1 MKFGSNDIA
10 SVKLGSSNVSAVYMG
25 STQIYPT
32 SSPYVV
38 PTAVTSGLMMYLD
51 PSVGDLNDQ
60 SGNGRNAALFN
71 APTITAGTGGTGGAG
86 FVQLNG
92 TNQYFASANLY
103 NSANKSH
110 TVEIWVRPAAANQNF
125 FSDASQQDTDTNY
138 HYSAMQIY
146 AGPVTNNTVISS
158 LWSPTVNRVV
168 NGAKTNWLNNWWQ
181 IVKTYNGTT
190 LTPYV
195 NGAAGTGASVVW
207 DPPWEGASGGLATS
221 WFQCY
226 GANEITTYSGT
237 TAGWYSGRYGIV
249 RVYNRAL
256 SAAEVLSNYNN
267 TKSVYGL
274 T

>member
-1 MKFGSNDIA
+1 MVSRFFRSRGLGIISNR
-10 SVKLGSSNVSAVYMG
+10 
-25 STQIYPT
+25 YPT
-32 SSPYVV
+32 SLPYVV

-51 PSVGDLNDQ
+51 PSVGDLDDQ
-60 SGNGRNAALFN
+60 SGNGRDATLFN
-71 APTITAGTGGTGGAG
+71 APTITAGAGGTGGAG
-86 FVQLNG
+86 YVQLNG
-92 TNQYFASANLY
+92 TNQYFASPNLY

-125 FSDASQQDTDTNY
+125 YSDTSQQNTTTNY
-138 HYSAMQIY
+138 HYAASQIY

-158 LWSPTVNRVV
+158 LWSPTVTRVV
-168 NGAKTNWLNNWWQ
+168 NGARSDWLNNWWQ

-195 NGAAGTGASVVW
+195 NGSAGTGANIVF
-207 DPPWEGASGGLATS
+207 DPPWTTVANS

-226 GANEITTYSGT
+226 GASDATAYSGT

-256 SAAEVLSNYNN
+256 SAAEVLSNYNS
-267 TKSVYGL
+267 TKDIYGL
-274 T
+274 